1 MKNKRPL
8 KFYIVYELVT
18 SERDYL
24 GNLDLICSDFRNT
37 LKCNYHRSHWEQ
49 EKGSTGKRFESPKK
63 SNLFPVEPFSSKF
76 FYVHIEAV
84 ILQKWQ
90 TTHFKACSK

>member
-63 SNLFPVEPFSSKF
+63 SNLFPPNF
-76 FYVHIEAV
+76 FMFIERQLSYKNGRPL
-84 ILQKWQ
+84 ILKLVPND
-90 TTHFKACSK
+90 